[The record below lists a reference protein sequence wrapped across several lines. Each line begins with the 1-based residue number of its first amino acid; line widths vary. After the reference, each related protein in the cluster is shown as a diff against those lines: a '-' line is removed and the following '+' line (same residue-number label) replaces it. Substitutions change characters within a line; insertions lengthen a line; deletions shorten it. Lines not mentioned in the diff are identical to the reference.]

1 MGVQIETIKPGD
13 GKVLLFLCAFK
24 IVINCSKIKISAIP
38 LSLFLMFQS

>member
-24 IVINCSKIKISAIP
+24 IILTIVR
-38 LSLFLMFQS
+38 